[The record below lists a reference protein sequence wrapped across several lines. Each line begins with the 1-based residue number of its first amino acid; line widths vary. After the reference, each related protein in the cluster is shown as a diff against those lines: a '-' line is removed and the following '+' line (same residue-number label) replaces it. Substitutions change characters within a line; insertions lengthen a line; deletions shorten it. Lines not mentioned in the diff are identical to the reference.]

1 MRLLG
6 FLAVLAA
13 FVFTVA
19 PLMAADEFGSRFA
32 ADAPSA
38 LQDDPEKALADI
50 MPAAG
55 DEEDD
60 DAADE
65 EDDES
70 EGNQDD

>member
-1 MRLLG
+1 MRLLA

-13 FVFTVA
+13 FTFLASPV
-19 PLMAADEFGSRFA
+19 MAADEFGSRFA
-32 ADAPSA
+32 SDTPSA

-60 DAADE
+60 E
-65 EDDES
+65 KDES
-70 EGNQDD
+70 SDDDDDDDQDD